1 MVSGATYYSGL
12 PSGTETS
19 VEESTEGEGRTE
31 PWRFALQLLSVFA
44 GNGDMAPGIMHQ
56 SLPLIELNWTG
67 PTGLDSFTHNGG
79 LQGDQSLTTSFSQLV
94 STPPV
99 TGLPDKSG
107 QFCRST

>member
-1 MVSGATYYSGL
+1 
-12 PSGTETS
+12 
-19 VEESTEGEGRTE
+19 
-31 PWRFALQLLSVFA
+31 
-44 GNGDMAPGIMHQ
+44 MAPGIMHKPPA
-56 SLPLIELNWTG
+56 LVELNWTG

-107 QFCRST
+107 QFAVLPWTFIKSMVLLQGNVAILSNLQN